1 VKTCDAMFPL
11 KVISMEEKKQTEVV
25 TFPFEDYF
33 YRNYVS
39 KKIKNFLLYSKKI
52 RNFGYFISVKKKK
65 KNICTYVLLI

>member
-39 KKIKNFLLYSKKI
+39 KKIKNFLLYS
-52 RNFGYFISVKKKK
+52 
-65 KNICTYVLLI
+65 